1 MIRLT
6 RMTDYS
12 IVLLT
17 YCARHAERPIHTTR
31 DLSVETGLPLPTV
44 GKILKLL
51 AKNDLMESHR
61 GVKGGYGLSRR
72 PEKISLY
79 DIVNAMEG
87 SVALTECTHEAPS
100 RCNLARV
107 CPVSCHW
114 QLINDAVK
122 KALETVTLAD
132 MMRREAEPLLT
143 VSHHVHGVV
152 PGKAN

>member
-1 MIRLT
+1 
-6 RMTDYS
+6 MTDYS

-17 YCARHAERPIHTTR
+17 YCARNPGRPIHTTR
-31 DLSVETGLPLPTV
+31 DLSAGTGLRLPTV

-51 AKNDLMESHR
+51 AKNGLMESHR

-72 PEKISLY
+72 PEKISLF

-87 SVALTECTHEAPS
+87 KVALTECTDESHS
-100 RCNLARV
+100 KCDLSRV

-132 MMRREAEPLLT
+132 MARREAEPLLT
-143 VSHHVHGVV
+143 VTHHAHGVL
-152 PGKAN
+152 PGKAH